1 MKDQWPLAF
10 CLFCKILLEHTY
22 LSKISLYI
30 CVARENLRPRHAV
43 NFSMPCA
50 WSGVKIFANLH
61 LRNCSRSAIETSF
74 IALTYSQL
82 CVFAFLHLRN
92 CFRSAI
98 ETKFHCAHLLAA
110 LQMRNCS
117 RSAYYSSITSKSL
130 KFFPSTVKRTSVR
143 TCCQPCM
150 PAAPGLMC
158 RRERFLS

>member
-1 MKDQWPLAF
+1 MKGQWPLAF

-22 LSKISLYI
+22 LSKIALYI
-30 CVARENLRPRHAV
+30 CVARENLPLRHAV
-43 NFSMPCA
+43 IFSMPCA

-61 LRNCSRSAIETSF
+61 LRTCS
-74 IALTYSQL
+74 
-82 CVFAFLHLRN
+82 H
-92 CFRSAI
+92 SAI

-110 LQMRNCS
+110 LQMRNCF

>member
-22 LSKISLYI
+22 LSKIALYI

-98 ETKFHCAHLLAA
+98 ETSFIA
-110 LQMRNCS
+110 LT
-117 RSAYYSSITSKSL
+117 YSQLYKCEPALVRRITVLSL
-130 KFFPSTVKRTSVR
+130 PS
-143 TCCQPCM
+143 
-150 PAAPGLMC
+150 L
-158 RRERFLS
+158 